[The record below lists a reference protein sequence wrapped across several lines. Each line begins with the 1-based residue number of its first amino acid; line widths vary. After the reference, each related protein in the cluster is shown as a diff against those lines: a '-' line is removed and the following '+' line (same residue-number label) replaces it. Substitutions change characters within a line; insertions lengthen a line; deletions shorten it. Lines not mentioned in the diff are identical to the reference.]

1 MSLFS
6 IAPHVRFIATL
17 ADRVIDGTLLGGADQ
32 TAPFWLTDVTIV
44 LPTRRAKQALADE
57 FARRGHGLLPDIRT
71 FGGEVE
77 DEEPFLPPFDAPIPL
92 PAASALER
100 RLVLSNLVDQWA
112 NSAAGQRAF
121 SSPPTAGEILSMAE
135 SLGVLIDD
143 LHTEERGAAEIRA
156 IVPEIEANL
165 GEYWQQTLTFL
176 DIALTYWPLRL
187 EDKGQ
192 ADVAALRGQRLDRQA
207 RAAPLVYGDRPVIAA
222 GSTGSIAA
230 TARLLAAIHALPR
243 GAVVLPGLDCA
254 MTPADHAALLDPLN
268 NPHGH
273 PQYGLAKL
281 LRVMGAAISDVTE
294 LAPSDHP
301 RTTLVHRALAL
312 TRDTALWSTQRLT
325 PDQLAEASQ
334 GLSVI
339 RARSEDEEARAV
351 ALAARQALSE
361 QKTVGIVT
369 PDRNLARRIAAEL
382 RRFGVAVDD
391 AAGAPLFQSAAGRLL
406 RQILALASNGCA
418 AVDLMALLRNR
429 ATRFG
434 QSRAAIASLA
444 DAIELGLLR
453 GQRANPGLAGLR
465 ELLAANIDKTTTHP
479 ARRLTEAD
487 RAPILALFDQIE
499 AALAPLFALLGE
511 KTIRASALA
520 ASLCSAFDAV
530 ADGADLPGRR
540 ELADWAKQM
549 ATLAGEGHSFRPRQ
563 LDGVLSALM
572 LGAQV
577 RTHEER
583 RQDIAIWGQLEAR
596 LQNPDLLIL
605 AALNEDKW
613 PEPADPGPWLSRGM
627 RLAAGLNPPERRQG
641 LAAHDFAQ
649 AMGNAEVIIAYAD
662 RIGASPAIASRL
674 VQRLTAFAGLAT
686 AQAWEAK
693 GAIWLEQARRLDA
706 VDETRPAPRPAPNPP
721 ARTRPRALSVTE
733 IETLMRSPY
742 DIYAKHVL
750 GLRPLDPLGD
760 SPDSRERGTIIHDIF
775 AAFVEQKQEV
785 MAPGALDTLM
795 AIAADKFS
803 GLDAIGE
810 RRDIWLRRF
819 HTAATQFLAFE
830 RAREPLV
837 AKRHA
842 EIDGSLSLHLSEP
855 FTLRGRA
862 DRIDELADGTL
873 EIIDFKTGSP
883 PSKGAMQ
890 AFEVPQLLLE
900 AQMAKAG
907 TLRDGIAPAPT
918 SALTYIKVGLGP
930 DAFTAKPFIPA
941 EGFDLMA
948 AADEITARMQRH
960 VELFLLRDTPM
971 PARLLPLPG
980 QRFAGAYD
988 HLSRLAEWTAVDG
1001 GEGEP

>member
-1 MSLFS
+1 MTLFS
-6 IAPHVRFIATL
+6 IAPHARFIATL

-32 TAPFWLTDVTIV
+32 TQPFWLTDVTIV
-44 LPTRRAKQALADE
+44 LPTRRAKLALADE

-77 DEEPFLPPFDAPIPL
+77 DEEPFLPPFDAPVPL
-92 PAASALER
+92 PAASGLER
-100 RLVLSNLVDQWA
+100 RLALSSLVDQWA
-112 NSAAGQRAF
+112 NSPAGQRAF

-135 SLGVLIDD
+135 SLGLLIDD

-156 IVPEIEANL
+156 IAPDIEANL

-187 EDKGQ
+187 DAKGQ
-192 ADVAALRGQRLDRQA
+192 ADVAYLRGQRLDRQSLA
-207 RAAPLVYGDRPVIAA
+207 TPLVYGDRPVIAA
-222 GSTGSIAA
+222 GSTGSIPA
-230 TARLLAAIHALPR
+230 TARLLKAINDLPR

-254 MTPADHAALLDPLN
+254 MSPDDHAALLDNAN

-273 PQYGLAKL
+273 PQFGLARL
-281 LRVMGAAISDVTE
+281 LRAMGAAISDVSE
-294 LAPSDHP
+294 LAPEDHP

-312 TRDTALWSTQRLT
+312 TKDTARWSTQRLT
-325 PDQLAEASQ
+325 PEELAIASQ
-334 GLSVI
+334 DLSVI
-339 RARSEDEEARAV
+339 RARTEDEEARAV
-351 ALAARQALSE
+351 ALAARQALADK
-361 QKTVGIVT
+361 KTVGIIT

-382 RRFGVAVDD
+382 RRFAVEVDD
-391 AAGAPLFQSAAGRLL
+391 AAGVPLFQSAAGRLL
-406 RQILALASNGCA
+406 RQVLALATNGCS

-434 QSRAAIASLA
+434 HTRAALSALA
-444 DAIELGLLR
+444 DDIELGLLR

-465 ELLAANIDKTTTHP
+465 QLLAANIAGTTTHP
-479 ARRLTEAD
+479 ARRLREAD
-487 RAPILALFDQIE
+487 RAPILALFDQID

-511 KTIRASALA
+511 KSIRAGALA
-520 ASLCSAFDAV
+520 SALCSAFEAV
-530 ADGADLPGRR
+530 ADGADIPGRR
-540 ELADWAKQM
+540 ELADWVRQM
-549 ATLAGEGHSFRPRQ
+549 ASLSGEGHGFRPRQ
-563 LDGVLSALM
+563 LDGVLTALM

-577 RTHEER
+577 RSHEER
-583 RQDIAIWGQLEAR
+583 RGDITIWGQLEAR

-649 AMGNAEVIIAYAD
+649 ALGNAEVIIAYAD
-662 RIGASPAIASRL
+662 HVGASPAIASRL
-674 VQRLTAFAGLAT
+674 LQRLQAFAGLAT
-686 AQAWEAK
+686 AAAWEQR
-693 GAIWLEQARRLDA
+693 GTLWLDQARRLDA
-706 VDETRPAPRPAPNPP
+706 VPLTAPAPRPAPNPP
-721 ARTRPRALSVTE
+721 ASTRPRALSVTE

-750 GLRPLDPLGD
+750 GLRALDPLGD

-775 AAFVEQKQEV
+775 AAFVEQQHDV
-785 MAPGALDTLM
+785 MGPDALDILM
-795 AIAADKFS
+795 AIAAEKFS

-819 HTAATQFLAFE
+819 HTAASQFLDFE

-837 AKRHA
+837 AQRHA
-842 EIDGSLSLHLSEP
+842 EIDGELTLRLSQP

-862 DRIDELADGTL
+862 DRIDALKDGTL

-883 PSKGAMQ
+883 PTKGAMQ

-900 AQMAKAG
+900 AQMAQAG
-907 TLRDGIAPAPT
+907 TLKGVASAAT
-918 SALTYIKVGLGP
+918 SALTYIKIALGP
-930 DAFTAKPFIPA
+930 DAFKPTPFAPA

-948 AADEITARMQRH
+948 AADEITLRMQRH
-960 VELFLLRDTPM
+960 IELFLLRDTPM

-1001 GEGEP
+1001 SEDAS